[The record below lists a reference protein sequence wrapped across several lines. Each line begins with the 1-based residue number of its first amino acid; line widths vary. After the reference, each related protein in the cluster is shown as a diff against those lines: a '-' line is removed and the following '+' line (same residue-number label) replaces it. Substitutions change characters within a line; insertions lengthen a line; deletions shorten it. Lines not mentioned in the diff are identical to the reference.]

1 MRELR
6 GAVAVVTGAASGIG
20 RALAIDLAG
29 RGAQLALADV
39 NSAGLEETRKLLG
52 DAVARTYVVDVARAD
67 AVEDFARQVQKDF
80 GRASLLVNNAGV
92 ALLGTFDQTTLE
104 EMEWLIRINL
114 WGVIYGCK
122 FFLPLLHRE
131 PDAHI
136 VNISSIFG
144 LSGPPGQTAYSTSK
158 YAVRGFSE
166 SLREEFRVT
175 GAPIQVTT
183 VHPAGIATPIADQAR
198 AGRGTTAEEQRLAKE
213 YFKKVALITP
223 KEAAHTIIK
232 GVLAG
237 KKRVMIGADAYRVDI
252 LQRVFPSRASSMF
265 ADQLLKRRGIE
276 QPESVANATKTI

>member
-6 GAVAVVTGAASGIG
+6 GAVAVLTGAASGIG

-29 RGAQLALADV
+29 HGVHLALADV
-39 NSAGLEETRKLLG
+39 NGAGLEETRTLLG

-92 ALLGTFDQTTLE
+92 ALLGTFDQVSLE

-122 FFLPLLHRE
+122 FFLPLLQRE

-136 VNISSIFG
+136 VNVSSIFG
-144 LSGPPGQTAYSTSK
+144 LIGPPGQTAYSTSK

-166 SLREEFRVT
+166 ALREEFRMA
-175 GAPIQVTT
+175 GASIKVTT

-198 AGRGTTAEEQRLAKE
+198 AGCGTTAEEQRLAKE

-237 KKRVMIGADAYRVDI
+237 KKRVLIGADAYRVDI
-252 LQRVFPSRASSMF
+252 LQRIFPSQASAMF
-265 ADQLLKRRGIE
+265 ADQLMKRRGTE
-276 QPESVANATKTI
+276 QP